1 MGRILH
7 EELHFHPYKMVIVQ
21 ELTER
26 DFTSRKNAEI
36 PRAEACFRA
45 ERCGDCKTEVLT
57 ASMFSGDLMG
67 RGTPVLR
74 RFVLPV
80 RLNVSTHVTIDFRSG
95 TGPLGATLN
104 EFERRAVLQ

>member
-95 TGPLGATLN
+95 TGPLGATLK
-104 EFERRAVLQ
+104 

>member
-36 PRAEACFRA
+36 PKQRHAFAQNAAEIARQNFLLLQCFQ
-45 ERCGDCKTEVLT
+45 V
-57 ASMFSGDLMG
+57 
-67 RGTPVLR
+67 
-74 RFVLPV
+74 
-80 RLNVSTHVTIDFRSG
+80 I
-95 TGPLGATLN
+95 
-104 EFERRAVLQ
+104 